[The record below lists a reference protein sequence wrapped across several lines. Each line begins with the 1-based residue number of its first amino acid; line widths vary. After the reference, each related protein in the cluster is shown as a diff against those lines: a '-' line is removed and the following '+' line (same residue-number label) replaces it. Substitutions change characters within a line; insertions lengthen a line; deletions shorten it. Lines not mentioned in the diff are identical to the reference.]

1 MRRTL
6 AAAAIALGLHTLA
19 FLFLEAYR
27 DLAFRAGR
35 LFCHATDIADIG
47 CVVLAGFFVLAIVA
61 TVAGT
66 LLERLDHLL
75 RRAEDRA
82 VGH

>member
-27 DLAFRAGR
+27 DLVFIAGR
-35 LFCHATDIADIG
+35 PFCHATDIADVG
-47 CVVLAGFFVLAIVA
+47 CILLLGFIVLAMVA
-61 TVAGT
+61 AVVGI
-66 LLERLDHLL
+66 LLERLDRLFW
-75 RRAEDRA
+75 RADSK
-82 VGH
+82 

>member
-35 LFCHATDIADIG
+35 PFCHATDISDIG
-47 CVVLAGFFVLAIVA
+47 CIVLPGFIVLAIVA
-61 TVAGT
+61 AVVGI
-66 LLERLDHLL
+66 LLERLDRHFW
-75 RRAEDRA
+75 RADPK
-82 VGH
+82 

>member
-27 DLAFRAGR
+27 DLPFRAGR
-35 LFCHATDIADIG
+35 PFCRATDIADIG
-47 CVVLAGFFVLAIVA
+47 CIVLLGFIVLAIVA
-61 TVAGT
+61 VVAGI
-66 LLERLDHLL
+66 LLERLDRVLW
-75 RRAEDRA
+75 RA
-82 VGH
+82 GPK